1 MTKEF
6 DVVQLDVHHLRVI
19 RAIADTGS
27 LSRAAIALGVT
38 QPAVSA
44 QLKRLEN
51 MLGYQLFDRREGS
64 VTPTPM
70 GELLLRRTAALL
82 PQLDKLLE
90 DIEQRV
96 CPSGPPD
103 VVRVAS
109 VASALVAHLPSLVH
123 RLWPEV
129 SEVQVVHD
137 DHPERLLPLLAQRRA
152 ELGLV
157 KEYPGYEL
165 EIPASV
171 DTAVVVTEPTFVLLP
186 EGHPLAREEVVDLR
200 ALRDESWV
208 MVSDSSAAT
217 FAKYFADT
225 CARYG
230 FSPSV
235 AHQVT
240 SQQVALMVVRAG
252 AIGLSQPICDPRN
265 LGVVTR
271 PLLGDVLPRRHVLAW
286 NRETF
291 VAGRREELLA
301 AVVET
306 YWAEARTAPV
316 YAGYLE
322 SHGDLG
328 TRPDDG

>member
-1 MTKEF
+1 MTEEF

-70 GELLLRRTAALL
+70 GDLLLRRTAALL
-82 PQLDKLLE
+82 PQLDKLLD

-103 VVRVAS
+103 VVRVVA
-109 VASALVAHLPSLVH
+109 VASALVAHLPSLVT

-157 KEYPGYEL
+157 KDYPGHEL

-186 EGHPLAREEVVDLR
+186 EFHPLASNEIIDLSE
-200 ALRDESWV
+200 LRDESWV
-208 MVSDSSAAT
+208 MMSDSSATT
-217 FAKYFADT
+217 FTRYFAET
-225 CARYG
+225 CAQHG
-230 FSPSV
+230 FSPSIT
-235 AHQVT
+235 HQVT
-240 SQQVALMVVRAG
+240 SQQVALLVVRAG

-265 LGVVTR
+265 HGLVTR
-271 PLLGDVLPRRHVLAW
+271 PLRGDVLPRRHILAW

-291 VAGRREELLA
+291 VAGRQAELMA
-301 AVVET
+301 AVVEA
-306 YWAEARTAPV
+306 YWTEARTAPV
-316 YAGYLE
+316 YARYLDSRE
-322 SHGDLG
+322 
-328 TRPDDG
+328 P

>member
-51 MLGYQLFDRREGS
+51 MLGYQLFERREGS

-96 CPSGPPD
+96 CPSGPPG
-103 VVRVAS
+103 VVRVAA
-109 VASALVAHLPSLVH
+109 VASALVAHLPSLVT

-157 KEYPGYEL
+157 KDYPGYEL
-165 EIPASV
+165 EIPANV
-171 DTAVVVTEPTFVLLP
+171 DTEIVVTEPTFVLLP
-186 EGHPLAREEVVDLR
+186 EDHPLACEETIDLR
-200 ALRDESWV
+200 ALRDEAWV

-217 FAKYFADT
+217 FTRYFVET
-225 CARYG
+225 CARHG

-240 SQQVALMVVRAG
+240 SQQVALLVVRSG

-265 LGVVTR
+265 QGLVAR
-271 PLLGDVLPRRHVLAW
+271 PLRGDVLPRRHVLAW
-286 NRETF
+286 NKETF
-291 VAGRREELLA
+291 VAGRRAELIS
-301 AVVET
+301 AVVEA

-316 YAGYLE
+316 YAAYLDR
-322 SHGDLG
+322 H
-328 TRPDDG
+328 RRN

>member
-51 MLGYQLFDRREGS
+51 MLGYQLFDRCEGG

-96 CPSGPPD
+96 CPSGPPA
-103 VVRVAS
+103 VVRVAA
-109 VASALVAHLPSLVH
+109 VASALVACLPSLVT

-152 ELGLV
+152 ELALV
-157 KEYPGYEL
+157 KDYPGYEL
-165 EIPASV
+165 EIPANV

-186 EGHPLAREEVVDLR
+186 AFHPLAREKVVDLC

-217 FAKYFADT
+217 FTKYFADT
-225 CARYG
+225 CARHG
-230 FSPSV
+230 FTPSFT
-235 AHQVT
+235 HQVT
-240 SQQVALMVVRAG
+240 SQQVALLVVKAG
-252 AIGLSQPICDPRN
+252 AIGLSQPICDPCDH
-265 LGVVTR
+265 GVVTR
-271 PLLGDVLPRRHVLAW
+271 PLRGDVLPRRHVLAW
-286 NRETF
+286 NKETF
-291 VAGRREELLA
+291 VAGRRDELLS
-301 AVVET
+301 AVVDA

-316 YAGYLE
+316 YAEYLARARE
-322 SHGDLG
+322 G
-328 TRPDDG
+328 

>member
-1 MTKEF
+1 VTKEF

-51 MLGYQLFDRREGS
+51 MLGYQLFDRSEGS
-64 VTPTPM
+64 AKPTPM

-103 VVRVAS
+103 VVRVVA
-109 VASALVAHLPSLVH
+109 VASALVAYLPSLVT

-152 ELGLV
+152 EVGLV
-157 KEYPGYEL
+157 KDYPGYEL
-165 EIPASV
+165 EIPANV
-171 DTAVVVTEPTFVLLP
+171 DTAVVATEPTFVLLP
-186 EGHPLAREEVVDLR
+186 KDHPLASRESIDLR
-200 ALRDESWV
+200 ELRDESWV

-217 FAKYFADT
+217 FTKYFADT
-225 CARYG
+225 CARHG
-230 FSPSV
+230 FSPTV
-235 AHQVT
+235 THQVT
-240 SQQVALMVVRAG
+240 SQQVALLVVKAG
-252 AIGLSQPICDPRN
+252 AIGLSQPICDPCDD
-265 LGVVTR
+265 GIVTR
-271 PLLGDVLPRRHVLAW
+271 PLRGGVLPRRHILAW

-291 VAGRREELLA
+291 VAGRQDELIS

-316 YAGYLE
+316 YAAYL
-322 SHGDLG
+322 DR
-328 TRPDDG
+328 TRER

>member
-38 QPAVSA
+38 QPAVST

-51 MLGYQLFDRREGS
+51 MLGYQLFERREGG

-82 PQLDKLLE
+82 PQLDNLLE

-103 VVRVAS
+103 VVRVAA
-109 VASALVAHLPSLVH
+109 VASALVAHLPSLVT

-129 SEVQVVHD
+129 AEVQVVHD

-157 KEYPGYEL
+157 KEYPGHEL
-165 EIPASV
+165 EIPANV
-171 DTAVVVTEPTFVLLP
+171 ATAVVVTEPTFVLLP
-186 EGHPLAREEVVDLR
+186 EGHPLAGEEVVDLR
-200 ALRDESWV
+200 ALRDEPWV
-208 MVSDSSAAT
+208 MVSDSSATT
-217 FAKYFADT
+217 FSKYFADT
-225 CARYG
+225 CARLG

-235 AHQVT
+235 THQVT

-265 LGVVTR
+265 FGIVTR
-271 PLLGDVLPRRHVLAW
+271 PLRGDVLPRRHILAW

-291 VAGRREELLA
+291 VAGRQVELLS

-306 YWAEARTAPV
+306 YWAEAKTAPV
-316 YAGYLE
+316 YAAYLE
-322 SHGDLG
+322 KP
-328 TRPDDG
+328 RE